1 MTWVLAAFRKYATF
15 SGRAQRSEYWYFIL
29 FYLLVY
35 FALIVAA
42 VIAENFSGLL
52 GGGLQLLAAIFSL
65 GAFIPSLAVS
75 CRRLHDTDRS
85 GWWFLIVLIPLIGG
99 LVLFVFFVQDSQPGE
114 NRFGPSPKGNT
125 DAKGGGVSM
134 AVIAGVVGL
143 FAVAIIG
150 MLAAVAI
157 PAYQDY
163 NARVTV
169 AQAVGILAGFKP
181 QIAELVKRNDAKASL
196 ASAGISPPGKDIV
209 GGIYYDPKT
218 LTLVANLA
226 EPFKG
231 KSVGLQHGGSG
242 GDSPSWICGSKNL
255 EMKFLPSSC
264 RRQMDYLDE
273 REALAF
279 QQVAPTSPAP
289 AASAPAAAEAKAP
302 ATPQAHAVPAVAQP
316 VAPAVSPP
324 RAESTLPKAVAPAPV
339 AASPARPEA
348 RIRAASDAE
357 LIAQRRAAM
366 LREEEAQ
373 RRLKPKQ
380 SACVYKP
387 VMTDEDL
394 ARCR

>member
-85 GWWFLIVLIPLIGG
+85 GWWFLIALIPLIGG

-143 FAVAIIG
+143 FAVGFIG
-150 MLAAVAI
+150 MVAAVAI

-163 NARVTV
+163 NAREIGR
-169 AQAVGILAGFKP
+169 A
-181 QIAELVKRNDAKASL
+181 
-196 ASAGISPPGKDIV
+196 
-209 GGIYYDPKT
+209 
-218 LTLVANLA
+218 
-226 EPFKG
+226 
-231 KSVGLQHGGSG
+231 
-242 GDSPSWICGSKNL
+242 
-255 EMKFLPSSC
+255 SC
-264 RRQMDYLDE
+264 RE
-273 REALAF
+273 R
-279 QQVAPTSPAP
+279 V
-289 AASAPAAAEAKAP
+289 
-302 ATPQAHAVPAVAQP
+302 
-316 VAPAVSPP
+316 
-324 RAESTLPKAVAPAPV
+324 
-339 AASPARPEA
+339 
-348 RIRAASDAE
+348 
-357 LIAQRRAAM
+357 
-366 LREEEAQ
+366 
-373 RRLKPKQ
+373 
-380 SACVYKP
+380 
-387 VMTDEDL
+387 
-394 ARCR
+394 